1 MNQNRKPP
9 ATTRDPARTR
19 RRILAAALAEFSAK
33 GFAGARVDA
42 IARRTR
48 GNKRMLYHYFGNK
61 AALFAAVLR
70 HQTSQHGSWAAA
82 APHDPMERLPLWFQ
96 TACADLD
103 GIRLL
108 QWEALERPAKPMVNA
123 RERRADVADRLHR
136 MRRRQLEGHLTA
148 TFDLRHVALAM
159 QSLTLFPAAFPQLVR
174 LTTGQSL
181 SDPKFQTAYRKF
193 LEEFAAAFRP
203 ANGGKKLELIR
214 Q

>member
-1 MNQNRKPP
+1 MNQNHKPA
-9 ATTRDPARTR
+9 ATTRDPKRTR
-19 RRILAAALAEFSAK
+19 RRILAAALAEFSTK

-70 HQTSQHGSWAAA
+70 YKTTQRHSWAAA
-82 APHDPMERLPLWFQ
+82 APHDPMKRLPLWFQ

-103 GIRLL
+103 WIRLL
-108 QWEALERPAKPMVNA
+108 QWEALERPAKTMVNG
-123 RERRADVADRLHR
+123 RERRTAATTCLRRL
-136 MRRRQLEGHLTA
+136 RRQQLAGQLSA
-148 TFDLRHVALAM
+148 AFDLRHVALAM
-159 QSLTLFPAAFPQLVR
+159 QSLAVFPVAFPQIVR

-181 SDPKFQTAYRKF
+181 DDPKFQTAYRKF
-193 LEEFAAAFRP
+193 LKEFAAAFRP